1 MKWVH
6 FQRGWFTGPGRSPWD
21 GVFIVPW
28 VSVKQLPVDELAL
41 GSCWAGSHAWSC
53 LTSLLCGSSQ
63 AWRCHDLH
71 LWIFWHVY
79 YVSDFFNTLI
89 SLLIF
94 ISKFICGG
102 SCQCVVSEWAECQTA
117 PRTWKQT
124 EFRNVLHTWLSV
136 NDASKGVLVLAIIQP
151 HSDFPV
157 LNWFCLSYYSFGSNQ
172 VIHGWVSWWCLIFF
186 LCSHLKCVLYIFL
199 RFVVLVIFI
208 YFLAKFLLVFL
219 LKNRW
224 LYWDFFFRLGSSH
237 GACCI

>member
-1 MKWVH
+1 MPDHVWPLCSVGHHKLEDVMI
-6 FQRGWFTGPGRSPWD
+6 
-21 GVFIVPW
+21 FI
-28 VSVKQLPVDELAL
+28 SGYSGMSTMYQ
-41 GSCWAGSHAWSC
+41 
-53 LTSLLCGSSQ
+53 
-63 AWRCHDLH
+63 
-71 LWIFWHVY
+71 
-79 YVSDFFNTLI
+79 I
-89 SLLIF
+89 SLTLSF
-94 ISKFICGG
+94 LFWFLISKFICGG